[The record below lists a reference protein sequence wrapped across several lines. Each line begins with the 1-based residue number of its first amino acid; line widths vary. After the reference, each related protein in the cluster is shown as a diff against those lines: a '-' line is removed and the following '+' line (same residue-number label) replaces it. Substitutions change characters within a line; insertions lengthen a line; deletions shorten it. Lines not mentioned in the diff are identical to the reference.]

1 MPIGQM
7 PKIFGTIYNVSV
19 DTVEVTNIFSR
30 FAAING
36 LVYAKLKRKLEYHG
50 HALFEPVRTMFL
62 ERLLR
67 FLKENNPL
75 YYNIVVKTENIPPHL
90 SSSNIFDN
98 SCKPNIDDSL
108 VVNNV
113 VNVQEILKDVN
124 VDISTFIDGKEET
137 IEEAAS
143 YSGEYGFIANK
154 TYLVS
159 INHQTSIDNDRIN
172 STR

>member
-7 PKIFGTIYNVSV
+7 PKIFGTICNVPV
-19 DTVEVTNIFSR
+19 DTVEVTNSFPR

-36 LVYAKLKRKLEYHG
+36 LVYAKLKRKLEYHV
-50 HALFEPVRTMFL
+50 HVLFEPVRTIFL

-67 FLKENNPL
+67 FLEENNPL
-75 YYNIVVKTENIPPHL
+75 YCNIVVKTENIPPHL
-90 SSSNIFDN
+90 SSSNVLDN

-124 VDISTFIDGKEET
+124 VDISTFIDGKEKT

-143 YSGEYGFIANK
+143 YSDEYGFIANK

-159 INHQTSIDNDRIN
+159 INHQTSIDNDCIN
-172 STR
+172 SNR